1 MHSPSTNGAQLLT
14 PSLSNPSDEE
24 LTTELS
30 QLPEAA
36 STGIKTIR
44 KLLKQ
49 KHPHWVLSELRVRQA
64 WNSLKDEKPAEK
76 TKGPS
81 LPFASLSGFPSLSF
95 TSLLSHGIIQ
105 MVEATAEFLPHLT
118 KKQVATMAFFCG
130 PSGDIRHHAGE
141 REGKYRDLYDD
152 MTANTQLWMT
162 FLDEKSNYHHAEN
175 ICGILVRVYS
185 IIHLKKQF
193 LIVC

>member
-1 MHSPSTNGAQLLT
+1 MDSPSNIGTRLLT
-14 PSLSNPSDEE
+14 PALSNPSDEE

-64 WNSLKDEKPAEK
+64 WNALMKDAKPAEK
-76 TKGPS
+76 TSPS
-81 LPFASLSGFPSLSF
+81 LPFASLSDFPSLSF
-95 TSLLSHGIIQ
+95 TSGLSHHGIIQ
-105 MVEATAEFLPHLT
+105 MVEATVEFLPHLS

-141 REGKYRDLYDD
+141 RERKYRDLYDD
-152 MTANTQLWMT
+152 MTAHTQLWMT
-162 FLDEKSNYHHAEN
+162 FLDEKRNYHHAEN

-185 IIHLKKQF
+185 IMYLKKQS
-193 LIVC
+193 